1 MAGLLDALTGGNNPA
16 GLLGLADALSPGR
29 VVQRQEAMRR
39 AIVNKQLMDSLG
51 LERDRFE
58 WEKKKLER
66 PDVVWNEEED
76 GSGVKKKVPYEV
88 VRLPNGSTTVRRMD
102 IQGMPGGSPPPNNP
116 YLSGSGAMNESQ
128 SKNAYYANRLA
139 EAEGIFRGRSPA
151 AATAFPG
158 LTGGGYMQGGNRVA
172 GPGAYS
178 IENEGTSR
186 WEKVKSDVGKYAGYN
201 SNSPGY
207 QKFDAAARNF
217 LTGLLRPESGA
228 VINYQTEY
236 PEESRKYIPM
246 PGDSPALIEQKRQA
260 RATALKG
267 VAAGAGKGYRPE
279 YVIDAQ
285 GNYARNPAG
294 QAQPQA
300 QSQPQASAA
309 PRQISSKAEYDAL
322 PSGQNIKYIAPDGT
336 VRFKR

>member
-1 MAGLLDALTGGNNPA
+1 MAGLLDQQRGGI
-16 GLLGLADALSPGR
+16 GLLEGLADALSPGR
-29 VVQRQEAMRR
+29 VVSRQEARR
-39 AIVNKQLMDSLG
+39 KAIVEQQLLGSLG
-51 LERDRFE
+51 LDREKFE
-58 WEKKKLER
+58 FEKNKLNRPEVIWKEKKDENTGIVEHLPYEQVRK
-66 PDVVWNEEED
+66 PD
-76 GSGVKKKVPYEV
+76 GSVSIRRINIEGM
-88 VRLPNGSTTVRRMD
+88 PNGAA
-102 IQGMPGGSPPPNNP
+102 PPPNNP
-116 YLSGSGAMNESQ
+116 YLAGSGAMNESQ
-128 SKNAYYANRLA
+128 SKSAYYANRLA
-139 EAEGIFRGRSPA
+139 EAEGIFRGGSPE

-201 SNSPGY
+201 YNSPGY

-267 VAAGAGKGYRPE
+267 VAVGAGKGYRPE

-309 PRQISSKAEYDAL
+309 PARVTSKAQYDAL
-322 PSGQNIKYIAPDGT
+322 PRGSKYIDPNGT
-336 VRFKR
+336 PRTKQ